1 MRKIFV
7 GFIVLGLAAVGT
19 ATAAGATPHKDHRFT
34 IAVYGDAP
42 YGNSQFSSPDTKLYD
57 ASPGFINTIN
67 GDPDVSLVA
76 PVGDIHSGKE
86 FCTEAYDTNIKAL
99 WGAFADPLV
108 YTPGDNEWSDCHK
121 PGEGGGKLS
130 TAADGSKFIDLTAP
144 AASATSTT
152 RTVLRSTTSRSCV
165 RCSSRSRARRS
176 EDTSA
181 FGNPVLLFNGDSHIY
196 CSDNPLQAGPPCT
209 MENQASGTETTCAQ
223 AATDNPGLNITAD
236 AWQNQPS
243 YAVTNFHRVTVH
255 GSSSL
260 EWLKLGI
267 DPDATN
273 QTSSTSFG
281 PFSWQREPYTP

>member
-1 MRKIFV
+1 
-7 GFIVLGLAAVGT
+7 
-19 ATAAGATPHKDHRFT
+19 
-34 IAVYGDAP
+34 
-42 YGNSQFSSPDTKLYD
+42 
-57 ASPGFINTIN
+57 
-67 GDPDVSLVA
+67 
-76 PVGDIHSGKE
+76 
-86 FCTEAYDTNIKAL
+86 
-99 WGAFADPLV
+99 
-108 YTPGDNEWSDCHK
+108 
-121 PGEGGGKLS
+121 
-130 TAADGSKFIDLTAP
+130 
-144 AASATSTT
+144 
-152 RTVLRSTTSRSCV
+152 
-165 RCSSRSRARRS
+165 
-176 EDTSA
+176 
-181 FGNPVLLFNGDSHIY
+181 
-196 CSDNPLQAGPPCT
+196 